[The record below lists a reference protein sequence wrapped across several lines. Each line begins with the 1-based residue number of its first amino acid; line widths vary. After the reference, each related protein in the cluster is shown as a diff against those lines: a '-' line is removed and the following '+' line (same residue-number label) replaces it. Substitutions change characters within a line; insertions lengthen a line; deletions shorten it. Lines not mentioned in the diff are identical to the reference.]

1 MHRDNQEN
9 KDERDR
15 LQEQVRD
22 LEHKASSEQL
32 KSYADAIEQQRN
44 LDKSEEDNVNITKER
59 DSLKDQVVELERRL
73 KAASRLDERVH
84 MNDPEPESEV
94 DEDPKQPSQPEAP
107 KKLRYCNVCLKSV
120 DKMSANVRLYLF
132 ML

>member
-9 KDERDR
+9 KDEREQ
-15 LQEQVRD
+15 LQEKVRD
-22 LEHKASSEQL
+22 LEHTAYKNYANALEEQ
-32 KSYADAIEQQRN
+32 YD
-44 LDKSEEDNVNITKER
+44 LDKLQENIVDITKER
-59 DSLKDQVVELERRL
+59 DSLQNQVVVLESRL
-73 KAASRLDERVH
+73 DAASRLDEGIH
-84 MNDPEPESEV
+84 TNDPEPESEV
-94 DEDPKQPSQPEAP
+94 DEDHKQPSQPETS